1 MSNQYVIDRLRV
13 KLAEIQADAR
23 ATEQRLRRLAHDK
36 AVILDALRLF
46 DVQDAGRRSSLRIKR
61 GTLARTILDTLREA
75 GEPMS
80 VRQVGERLAER
91 AEAPLSKSDMNK
103 LVAQVR
109 NAMPRLSD
117 ALDTET
123 RDRVTYWRVKKD
135 RSGQVL
141 A

>member
-1 MSNQYVIDRLRV
+1 
-13 KLAEIQADAR
+13 
-23 ATEQRLRRLAHDK
+23 
-36 AVILDALRLF
+36 
-46 DVQDAGRRSSLRIKR
+46 
-61 GTLARTILDTLREA
+61 
-75 GEPMS
+75 MS